1 MRYLSLSQ
9 VLQLHRRII
18 DQSGGR
24 LGIFDLG
31 LLESALQQPRM
42 VFGGEE
48 LYPSLAEKA
57 SVIGFTIIHHHPFI
71 DGNKRTGHAAMEIF
85 LVLNGYELISPVDES
100 EKIVLQ
106 VASGEL
112 CREEFKTWIEQHLSP
127 KRSIERI

>member
-24 LGIFDLG
+24 FGILDLG
-31 LLESALQQPRM
+31 LLESVLRQPRM
-42 VFGGEE
+42 AFGGTE

-57 SVIGFTIIHHHPFI
+57 SVLGFTIIHHRPFI

-85 LVLNGYELISPVDES
+85 LLLNGYELIAPMDES
-100 EKIVLQ
+100 EKIVLH

-112 CREEFKTWIEQHLSP
+112 SRDEFKTWIEIRLSP
-127 KRSIERI
+127 LQKY